1 MKKNHERIV
10 KRNGKNQI
18 GSERYA
24 VMRKIPVEEK
34 ERILGRIT
42 KEAIENAHKMIA
54 ASGQNPEK
62 YSPVLRECMA
72 ALIYGMLIAMSMEN
86 VGYYEWRWTEG
97 RYSKFFLCNGKRR
110 KCGIGH
116 LSVPKFR

>member
-42 KEAIENAHKMIA
+42 K
-54 ASGQNPEK
+54 
-62 YSPVLRECMA
+62 
-72 ALIYGMLIAMSMEN
+72 
-86 VGYYEWRWTEG
+86 
-97 RYSKFFLCNGKRR
+97 
-110 KCGIGH
+110 
-116 LSVPKFR
+116 